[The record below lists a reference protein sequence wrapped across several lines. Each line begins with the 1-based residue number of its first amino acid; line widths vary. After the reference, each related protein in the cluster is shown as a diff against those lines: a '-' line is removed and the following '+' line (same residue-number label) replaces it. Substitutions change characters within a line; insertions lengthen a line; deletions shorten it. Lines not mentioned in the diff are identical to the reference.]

1 MHRWL
6 FCLWVGLTHLFFNCA
21 FLGVR
26 AYALKY
32 PGGWGVICLWGLFS
46 RFLIMVRIFY
56 FALFLVA
63 GLWMVS
69 AAADAS
75 SAATEPTPETAEVD
89 TDTLFIDTDSVG
101 AVADSFM
108 HDAKEALTS
117 KEVTAYRAFA
127 MIKDPAV
134 TILPAKNRMATAY
147 DALLGYNNLTL
158 PTNEGRL
165 AEVRKPH
172 SRSYLRVTLTTSSEV
187 TYKVLPRG
195 GKDIVGI
202 AYTVGDSAT
211 VRDSELRFYD
221 ERFRPIALKRVMT
234 PLRIEDF
241 FDFRG
246 VEKGMRGEL
255 MALLPFMA
263 VEYSFSPDNEELR
276 ARLTAVEA
284 LSREDQQRLAPYLR
298 SPLLLVWDGGKY
310 RRMDK

>member
-1 MHRWL
+1 
-6 FCLWVGLTHLFFNCA
+6 
-21 FLGVR
+21 
-26 AYALKY
+26 
-32 PGGWGVICLWGLFS
+32 
-46 RFLIMVRIFY
+46 MVRIFY

-75 SAATEPTPETAEVD
+75 SAAAEPTPETAEVD
-89 TDTLFIDTDSVG
+89 TDTLFIDTDSVE

-246 VEKGMRGEL
+246 VDKGMRGEL

-263 VEYSFSPDNEELR
+263 VEYIFSPDNEELR

>member
-1 MHRWL
+1 
-6 FCLWVGLTHLFFNCA
+6 
-21 FLGVR
+21 
-26 AYALKY
+26 
-32 PGGWGVICLWGLFS
+32 
-46 RFLIMVRIFY
+46 
-56 FALFLVA
+56 
-63 GLWMVS
+63 
-69 AAADAS
+69 
-75 SAATEPTPETAEVD
+75 
-89 TDTLFIDTDSVG
+89 
-101 AVADSFM
+101 
-108 HDAKEALTS
+108 
-117 KEVTAYRAFA
+117 
-127 MIKDPAV
+127 
-134 TILPAKNRMATAY
+134 AKNRMATAY

-298 SPLLLVWDGGKY
+298 SPLLLVWDGRKY
-310 RRMDK
+310 RKMDK